1 MKKILFIISTIALIT
16 SCKEKMSEEEIYS
29 IGIKSCRKPAAFI
42 KQLGFDI
49 SRSAFSTTHNK
60 YKGVVLVQV
69 PANPTDTNGFK
80 LYQDSSWK
88 QFGHMGSLTTDDN
101 GNTYTANI
109 PVVNNLDVAIMEM
122 NKIYKINAATGKME
136 LFCTLPKADSTE
148 GIVPY
153 GIMGLYYDC
162 HAKKLYVS
170 TVSGSTRD
178 VEKGKIYVIDVA
190 TAKIIDELKGVDAIG
205 VFVGGN
211 TGEKRLYFGAA
222 RSSKLFSTEL
232 NKDGT
237 FANPKKINTDL
248 TLDNL
253 GPRGYD
259 KIRRIRYDKYGNL
272 LMYGIEFNFSLAAQ
286 SEKPETGYQF
296 NYDDVDKKWVFKKIM
311 Q

>member
-1 MKKILFIISTIALIT
+1 MKKIVFIISTIALIT
-16 SCKEKMSEEEIYS
+16 SCKEKMSEEEIFS
-29 IGIKSCRKPAAFI
+29 IGVKSCRKPAAFI

-49 SRSAFSTTHNK
+49 TRSAFSTTHNR
-60 YKGVVLVQV
+60 YKGVVLVQA
-69 PANPTDTNGFK
+69 PSNPNDTNGFK

-88 QFGHMGSLTTDDN
+88 QFGFMGSLTTGED
-101 GNTYTANI
+101 GSAYTANI
-109 PVVNNLDVAIMEM
+109 PMVNNLDVPIMQM
-122 NKIYKINAATGKME
+122 NKIFKIDATTGKMNVY
-136 LFCTLPKADSTE
+136 CTLPKADSVE
-148 GIVPY
+148 GIVPF
-153 GIMGLYYDC
+153 GILGVYYDC
-162 HAKKLYVS
+162 HAKKLYAS

-178 VEKGKIYVIDVA
+178 VEKGIIYVIDLA
-190 TAKIIDELKGVDAIG
+190 TAKVIDELKGVDAMG

-211 TGEKRLYFGAA
+211 TGEKRLYFGSA

-237 FANPKKINTDL
+237 FANKKTITTDL

-272 LMYGIEFNFSLAAQ
+272 ILSGIEFNFSLAAQ
-286 SEKPETGYQF
+286 SERPETGYQF
-296 NYDDVDKKWVFKKIM
+296 NYDDVEKKWIFKKIM